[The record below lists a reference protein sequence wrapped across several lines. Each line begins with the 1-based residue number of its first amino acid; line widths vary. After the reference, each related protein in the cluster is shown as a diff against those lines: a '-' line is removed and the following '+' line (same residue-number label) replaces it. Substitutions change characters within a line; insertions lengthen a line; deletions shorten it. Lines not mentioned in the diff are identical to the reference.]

1 MPYVK
6 IDALGYSSRMFS
18 SSPQVNPPK
27 PSCTDV
33 MIWKPWSKLLLK
45 KMINTIGLSIINTC
59 NWSHSSMK
67 NRKVSSKLSVS
78 YITRQYK
85 ENLRGT
91 SAVYRAQVYLLV
103 LVISSTS
110 RIISIKWL
118 NGITHLIAIDLIKG
132 VWMVVSAV
140 KVRPYFDTVV
150 QIQILFD
157 GFLNTL

>member
-1 MPYVK
+1 
-6 IDALGYSSRMFS
+6 
-18 SSPQVNPPK
+18 
-27 PSCTDV
+27 
-33 MIWKPWSKLLLK
+33 
-45 KMINTIGLSIINTC
+45 
-59 NWSHSSMK
+59 MK

-85 ENLRGT
+85 VNLRGT

-103 LVISSTS
+103 LVISSAS
-110 RIISIKWL
+110 RIISIKRL

-132 VWMVVSAV
+132 VWMVVSAIE
-140 KVRPYFDTVV
+140 VRPYFDTVV